1 MDKSEIEKYK
11 RELAKIEAKLTE
23 DAVKELTREQVE
35 EYIVLVSKIKA
46 ILELLE
52 NLDGISN
59 ITTNTVNSAYL
70 WFIAKL
76 LKNIWWK
83 KTNFVTNCKVIRH
96 IDRGGK
102 SDARYGANL

>member
-46 ILELLE
+46 RLELLE
-52 NLDGISN
+52 NL
-59 ITTNTVNSAYL
+59 
-70 WFIAKL
+70 
-76 LKNIWWK
+76 
-83 KTNFVTNCKVIRH
+83 
-96 IDRGGK
+96 
-102 SDARYGANL
+102 